1 MPLMDASLSETI
13 CSSCNFVPHSDL
25 EEVQRCAYY
34 GAGPLYFENSLW
46 VMFGEALSVVD
57 TLSFVKERK
66 VENDRLRV
74 IAYEY

>member
-1 MPLMDASLSETI
+1 MLRDDRVRVAEA
-13 CSSCNFVPHSDL
+13 PHCVCCD
-25 EEVQRCAYY
+25 
-34 GAGPLYFENSLW
+34 AGPLVFENSLW

-74 IAYEY
+74 IAY